1 MPLVLLYM
9 YTWFIGEIGRDTGG
23 VTRELWRL
31 LSKDIAAMCDGQ
43 PTKCVFRHDSS
54 KVQVDRVQCR

>member
-23 VTRELWRL
+23 VYKRAVALTKQGHCSHVRWTTHKVCVQARL
-31 LSKDIAAMCDGQ
+31 LQSAGRQ
-43 PTKCVFRHDSS
+43 STV
-54 KVQVDRVQCR
+54 